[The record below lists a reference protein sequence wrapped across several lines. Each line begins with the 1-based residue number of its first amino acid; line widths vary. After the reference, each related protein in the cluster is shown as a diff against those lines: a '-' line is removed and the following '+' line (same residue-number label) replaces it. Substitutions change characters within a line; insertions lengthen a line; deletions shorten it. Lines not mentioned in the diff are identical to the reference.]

1 MIALLLLAVGVVAPS
16 CHTITSDHIL
26 AADLAQALPA
36 FSSVS
41 KEQVV
46 GLSPFPGQQR
56 VFRQGEL
63 RRLAMTNGL
72 TQTEFT
78 EPVCFAWPMVVPSLD
93 VLRSAMKK
101 SLDGRRAEIEI
112 MEQSMTPL
120 PPGELTFPLQGL
132 SGTSD
137 GPVLWRGV
145 LTYADKKTLNLWAR
159 VKVTVHEPHL
169 VANEVLKPGE
179 EVRSEQLHVQN
190 YDGPLLRE
198 QPFTAVNQV
207 IGMTA
212 RNSVAAGMALTRE
225 LLRARNDVERGDLV
239 QVLVELNQT
248 HLEAQGVAEESG
260 QIGALISIRN
270 ARSGRRFR
278 ARIEAK
284 GKVLVQ
290 PQGPTG
296 LVVEESRH
304 DASN

>member
-1 MIALLLLAVGVVAPS
+1 MMAVLLLAVGLLAPDCHKVA
-16 CHTITSDHIL
+16 SDHIL
-26 AADLAQALPA
+26 AADMAQALPA
-36 FSSVS
+36 FSILPKDLVL
-41 KEQVV
+41 

-56 VFRQGEL
+56 VFRAGEL
-63 RRLAMTNGL
+63 RRLALTNGL
-72 TQTEFT
+72 TQTEYT
-78 EPVCFAWPMVVPSLD
+78 DTVCFAWPMAVPTLET
-93 VLRSAMKK
+93 LRTAMKK
-101 SLDGRRAEIEI
+101 SLEGRRADIEVL
-112 MEQSMTPL
+112 EQSMTPL
-120 PPGELTFPLQGL
+120 PPGEMTFPLQGL

-159 VKVTVHEPHL
+159 VKVTVHETHL
-169 VANEVLKPGE
+169 VANDVLKPGE
-179 EVRSEQLHVQN
+179 EVRSEQVHTQT

-198 QPFTAVNQV
+198 QPLTSVGEV
-207 IGMTA
+207 VGMTP
-212 RNSVAAGMALTRE
+212 RNSIAAGLALTKE
-225 LLRARNDVERGDLV
+225 LMRTRNDVERGDLV

-260 QIGALISIRN
+260 QKGALISIRN

-278 ARIEAK
+278 ARVEAK
-284 GKVLVQ
+284 GRVLVQ